1 VFDLLKPTLYVR
13 VYRNRMLIRELQA
26 QREQDVHA
34 SFSTERLLVGQFNEA
49 RVALRQAIKLML
61 RGKWMS
67 MAPTILVQP
76 MEMTEGGLSQ
86 VEERIFHELGAGV
99 GGRRVRVHIGDELND
114 EAVRRQLDGR

>member
-1 VFDLLKPTLYVR
+1 MFDFLKPTLYVR

-34 SFSTERLLVGQFNEA
+34 AFSTERLLVGQFNDA

-76 MEMTEGGLSQ
+76 MEMLEGGLSQ

-114 EAVRRQLDGR
+114 EAVRRQLGAQ